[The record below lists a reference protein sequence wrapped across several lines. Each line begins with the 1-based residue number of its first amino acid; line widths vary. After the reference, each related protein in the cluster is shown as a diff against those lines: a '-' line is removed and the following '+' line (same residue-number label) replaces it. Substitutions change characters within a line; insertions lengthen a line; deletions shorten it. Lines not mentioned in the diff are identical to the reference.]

1 MFTTYAGLAL
11 ALLKFVNNLM
21 NFVDR
26 EQMIKAGADAE
37 IAKVSA
43 AVLQKTQAGK
53 AMMEKVNA
61 LSDQDVD
68 SGLTDLE
75 PK

>member
-1 MFTTYAGLAL
+1 MSYVSLIL

-21 NFVDR
+21 DWVQR
-26 EQMIKAGADAE
+26 EKYMKAGADAE

-43 AVLQKTQAGK
+43 AILKKTESGK
-53 AMMEKVNA
+53 KIWEKIDAMGSDEVDAA
-61 LSDQDVD
+61 LR
-68 SGLTDLE
+68 DLE

>member
-21 NFVDR
+21 SLVDR
-26 EQMIKAGADAE
+26 EQMIKAGTDAE

-53 AMMEKVNA
+53 AIMEKVNA
-61 LSDQDVD
+61 MDDKAVD

>member
-1 MFTTYAGLAL
+1 MSYVSLIL

-21 NFVDR
+21 DWVQR
-26 EQMIKAGADAE
+26 EKYMKAGADAE

-43 AVLQKTQAGK
+43 AILKKTESGK
-53 AMMEKVNA
+53 KIWERIDAMGSDEIDAA
-61 LSDQDVD
+61 LR
-68 SGLTDLE
+68 DLE